1 MCVERVIVPSKYYRE
16 ETRELNRQIKAKA
29 LMKQRLED
37 HIAYHIER
45 NPVEA
50 EKKMWEDWNKLS
62 DEDRRVIRERIEKS
76 LAFCTAQLEEDGKT
90 CISDNS

>member
-1 MCVERVIVPSKYYRE
+1 RVIVPSKYYR
-16 ETRELNRQIKAKA
+16 
-29 LMKQRLED
+29 
-37 HIAYHIER
+37 
-45 NPVEA
+45 

-90 CISDNS
+90 SIPDNS

>member
-16 ETRELNRQIKAKA
+16 ETRELNRQRKAKA

-37 HIAYHIER
+37 HIAYHIEK
-45 NPVEA
+45 NQLET
-50 EKKMWEDWNKLS
+50 
-62 DEDRRVIRERIEKS
+62 DRLI
-76 LAFCTAQLEEDGKT
+76 EEDGKT

>member
-37 HIAYHIER
+37 HIAYHIEK
-45 NPVEA
+45 N
-50 EKKMWEDWNKLS
+50 
-62 DEDRRVIRERIEKS
+62 
-76 LAFCTAQLEEDGKT
+76 QLETDRL
-90 CISDNS
+90 ID

>member
-1 MCVERVIVPSKYYRE
+1 MCVERVIVPSKYYR
-16 ETRELNRQIKAKA
+16 
-29 LMKQRLED
+29 
-37 HIAYHIER
+37 
-45 NPVEA
+45 

-90 CISDNS
+90 SISNYS